1 MGQYK
6 EVFNKDAYKRV
17 VDLNEQIK
25 KEKDEEQPDP
35 QKLQDLYMKQ
45 LMASMSLNDTFLG
58 PRNFR
63 PY

>member
-6 EVFNKDAYKRV
+6 EVFNKDAYKKV

-25 KEKDEEQPDP
+25 KEKDEEEPDP

-45 LMASMSLNDTFLG
+45 LMASMSLNDTFFG

>member
-6 EVFNKDAYKRV
+6 EVFNKDAYKKV

-45 LMASMSLNDTFLG
+45 LMASMSLNDTFFG

>member
-1 MGQYK
+1 MSQYK
-6 EVFNKDAYKRV
+6 QTFNKDSYKRV

-45 LMASMSLNDTFLG
+45 IMASMTLNDMFLG